1 MKTNAVADSILA
13 FLEGKHERVY
23 RNKATKSP
31 IFPYVVFRLE
41 SVSPSS
47 PSDDYYLNVDIYEDS
62 ESSVR
67 PMEDLA
73 DSIDGNGNYLDPTGL
88 NQKTINTDLFSA
100 YFDREQRQHIPSE
113 ELVGS
118 QAINMR
124 YNTRI
129 YFK

>member
-1 MKTNAVADSILA
+1 MNTNAVADSILA
-13 FLEGKHERVY
+13 FLEEKHERVF
-23 RNKATKSP
+23 RNKSPKSP
-31 IFPYVVFRLE
+31 VFPYVVFRLE
-41 SVSPSS
+41 SISPSN
-47 PSDDYYLNVDIYEDS
+47 PSEDYYLNVDIYEDS

-73 DSIDGNGNYLDPTGL
+73 DDIDGNGKYLNPTGL

-100 YFDREQRQHIPSE
+100 YFDREQRQHVPAE